1 MTHKFLY
8 GSAPDRHQRLG
19 ETYCLWNG
27 RAVFLMYSEDYNF
40 VAREADGR
48 EHMIDIRDDRF
59 SAHPFPLGWF
69 NQGDRAYYLS
79 RNAYRTSKQ
88 GLVQRNLSL
97 SSADGRD
104 LGPLGQRIQIL
115 EALDYLVVNKYP
127 SIPDAIR
134 TLNGTRDREVAVSR
148 AVAFRTDEIG
158 IIKVAH
164 HLDTIGWY
172 SRAEGFC
179 RVPDSPKALWYTKF
193 FSELGCKIEKGIEQ
207 E

>member
-8 GSAPDRHQRLG
+8 NSPTDRHQRLS
-19 ETYCLWNG
+19 ETYCLWEG
-27 RAVFLMYSEDYNF
+27 RVAYLVYADDYSF
-40 VAREADGR
+40 TARLAGER
-48 EHMIDIRDDRF
+48 EKVIDIRDDKF

-69 NQGDRAYYLS
+69 NQGDRAYYMS

-97 SSADGRD
+97 SGADGRD
-104 LGPLGQRIQIL
+104 LGPAAGRVALL
-115 EALDYLVVNKYP
+115 EALDYIVAGKYP

-134 TLNGTRDREVAVSR
+134 TLNGTKGRDIAVSR
-148 AVAFRTDEIG
+148 TVAFRTDEIG
-158 IIKVAH
+158 IIKVSH

-179 RVPDSPKALWYTKF
+179 RVPDSPKAVWYTKF
-193 FSELGCKIEKGIEQ
+193 LSELGCKIEKGIEQ
-207 E
+207 Q